1 MAERILPEDALRLM
15 EDEGY
20 AYIDVRSINEFEG
33 GHPEGAYNVPLK
45 HMAPGGMQENEDFL
59 EVMEACFPKDA
70 KIIVACKAGGRSK
83 AAAEALEAAGY
94 TDVVDQLAG
103 FVGARDA
110 FGQMEEA
117 GWQPSG
123 LPVAL
128 EAEEGRTYEE
138 LASRAGKNAPEF

>member
-1 MAERILPEDALRLM
+1 MAERVLPEDALTLM

-20 AYIDVRSINEFEG
+20 AYVDVRSINEFEG

-45 HMAPGGMQENEDFL
+45 HMAPGGMQDNGDFL
-59 EVMEACFPKDA
+59 AVMEESFPKDA

-83 AAAEALEAAGY
+83 AAVEMLEAAGY
-94 TDVVDQLAG
+94 TALVDQYAG
-103 FVGARDA
+103 FMGSRDA

-123 LPVAL
+123 LPVSL
-128 EAEEGRTYEE
+128 DAEEGRSYAE
-138 LASRAGKNAPEF
+138 LAKRAGKNAPEF